1 MPKSFTI
8 QFLFIFSNF
17 IGIKMHGR
25 EARVSTLEMRTKTP
39 GRWVIVGSDWRE
51 RLHPCGPFP
60 WGEVASHVSILPSEC
75 SVSLSLYALF
85 LFSHSC
91 IHHFSLFIIPCSQA
105 KIRSLTLLGCI
116 YYKVDFSWVLNG
128 SLLLKL
134 YFFINDIDFVI
145 EGCLSGFSIN
155 ASSELSCKCV
165 NPRMYR
171 LYRSIKLYFLF
182 NSSLFFLSPQYT
194 G

>member
-1 MPKSFTI
+1 MTLFMPKSFTI

-60 WGEVASHVSILPSEC
+60 RGEVASHVSILLSEC

-85 LFSHSC
+85 LFSSLVHA
-91 IHHFSLFIIPCSQA
+91 SLFTFHYSVRPSED
-105 KIRSLTLLGCI
+105 SLSDSSWLYLLQ
-116 YYKVDFSWVLNG
+116 
-128 SLLLKL
+128 
-134 YFFINDIDFVI
+134 
-145 EGCLSGFSIN
+145 SG
-155 ASSELSCKCV
+155 L
-165 NPRMYR
+165 
-171 LYRSIKLYFLF
+171 
-182 NSSLFFLSPQYT
+182 FLSSQWISSPQIIFLHQ
-194 G
+194 